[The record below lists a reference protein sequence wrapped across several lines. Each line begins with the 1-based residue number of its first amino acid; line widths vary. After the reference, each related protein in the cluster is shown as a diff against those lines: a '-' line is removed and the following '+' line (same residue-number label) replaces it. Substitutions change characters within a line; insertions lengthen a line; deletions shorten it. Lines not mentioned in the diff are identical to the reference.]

1 MHAGHNTELVVP
13 KQAVSKF
20 IHTVSVRAAGRSV
33 LVWRRRRWR
42 RHARAGAAVLGAG
55 YLIVTLQLA
64 VTEPFLIAG
73 NLADNAVRLVLGV
86 AGIATA
92 VAGKPLAA

>member
-1 MHAGHNTELVVP
+1 L
-13 KQAVSKF
+13 
-20 IHTVSVRAAGRSV
+20 
-33 LVWRRRRWR
+33 
-42 RHARAGAAVLGAG
+42 AAVLGAG

-73 NLADNAVRLVLGV
+73 NLADNAVHLVLGV